1 MGWLE
6 PPGCWR
12 QGRRSRRS
20 QRAGWSGPGR
30 RGGRSCLKPPWR
42 ELLSVLWSSRGFL
55 SAIWFSSPP
64 RRGRSSR
71 PLSCLGQAGWSLP
84 VSPEEMRCI
93 EKRDIDIDSTFLFS
107 FSTNIFLLFF
117 LCCVQKETTKKI
129 WFKEPFSTVP
139 LSYVCKAQN
148 ALFSLHFFKNWI
160 IPNQTNCS
168 EYH

>member
-20 QRAGWSGPGR
+20 RRAGWSGPGR

-42 ELLSVLWSSRGFL
+42 ELSSALWSLRGFL

-93 EKRDIDIDSTFLFS
+93 VKRDIDIDSTFFFS
-107 FSTNIFLLFF
+107 FSTNIFLFKFF

-168 EYH
+168 E

>member
-55 SAIWFSSPP
+55 SAIWFLSPP

-71 PLSCLGQAGWSLP
+71 PSSCLGQAGWSLP

-93 EKRDIDIDSTFLFS
+93 EKRDIDIDSDFCSAFLQVYSCCFS
-107 FSTNIFLLFF
+107 
-117 LCCVQKETTKKI
+117 CA
-129 WFKEPFSTVP
+129 
-139 LSYVCKAQN
+139 VCKKKPRRKSGLKN
-148 ALFSLHFFKNWI
+148 HFQQWV
-160 IPNQTNCS
+160 
-168 EYH
+168 